1 MDSEK
6 EIVIKCWN
14 CQKKFTTTA
23 PGDTVITIYKSLP
36 PSANP
41 AEPEPEKTRLLKTC
55 PYCGKDNE
63 IEI

>member
-14 CQKKFTTTA
+14 CQKKFTITA
-23 PGDTVITIYKSLP
+23 PGDTAITVYKSLP
-36 PSANP
+36 PSSKP
-41 AEPEPEKTRLLKTC
+41 AEPDAEKTRLLKTC

-63 IEI
+63 IEL